1 MKIPKAKQLPS
12 GSWRIQLR
20 VGDRRISVTESTE
33 KACIARAMALQ
44 QELIQPVDRSTLT
57 LTTAID
63 HYIDARQNILSPS
76 SLRSY
81 RTIQRNRFQTA
92 MHTQL
97 RSLSDRD
104 WQKLVN
110 QEARLCAGKTLKTAW
125 GFVSSVIYE
134 ETGRKVSVSLPQVV
148 SDPRQF
154 LDPDQIKTF
163 LEAAHGSAYEIP
175 ALLALCSL
183 RVSELSAL
191 TWEQI
196 DLKSNLIHVRGAVV
210 PDENHHYVM
219 KRENKN
225 STSRRDVPIMIPR
238 LADLLAAA
246 DRKQD
251 RVVTLHPSTICNG
264 INKIC
269 ASAGIP
275 QVGTHGLRHSFASL
289 AYHLNMPEKVAMQI
303 GGWSNDATMRKI
315 YTHVSQKDVLTYQ
328 NAMTDFYQNSV

>member
-1 MKIPKAKQLPS
+1 MKIPTAKQLPS

-20 VGDRRISVTESTE
+20 VGDRRISVTEPTE
-33 KACIARAMALQ
+33 KACVARAMALQ

-63 HYIDARQNILSPS
+63 HYIEARQNILSPS

-92 MHTQL
+92 MPRRL
-97 RSLSDRD
+97 SSLTDRE
-104 WQKLVN
+104 WQRLIN
-110 QEARLCAGKTLKTAW
+110 QESKLCSSKTLKNAW
-125 GFVSSVIYE
+125 GLVSSVIKA
-134 ETGRKVSVSLPQVV
+134 ETGRKVKIALGQVV
-148 SDPRQF
+148 SEPRKF
-154 LDPDQIKTF
+154 LEPDQIVPF
-163 LEAAHGSAYEIP
+163 LDAIRGSKYEIP

-225 STSRRDVPIMIPR
+225 GTSRRDVPIMIPR

-251 RVVTLHPSTICNG
+251 RVVALHPSTICKG

-269 ASAGIP
+269 ASAGLP
-275 QVGTHGLRHSFASL
+275 QIGTHGLRHSFASL

-303 GGWSNDATMRKI
+303 GGWANDATMRKI
-315 YTHVSQKDVLTYQ
+315 YIHVSKKDVLTYQ
-328 NAMTDFYQNSV
+328 NSMTDFYKKLV